1 MYCEADS
8 NYTRFHLVGGEVYMV
23 AKTLG
28 HVQEVLEAGDFVRVH
43 RQYIVNLAQIQKL
56 VKGEGMYLLMTN
68 GTSIPVS
75 RQQKERLMERFGW
88 L

>member
-1 MYCEADS
+1 
-8 NYTRFHLVGGEVYMV
+8 MV

-28 HVQEVLEAGDFVRVH
+28 DVQEVLEAGDFVRVH
-43 RQYIVNLAQIQKL
+43 RQYIVNLTHIQKL
-56 VKGEGMYLLMTN
+56 VKGEGMYLLMSS

-75 RQQKERLMERFGW
+75 RQQKDRLMERFGW